1 VTGRPHRG
9 VLSAADMA
17 GWQASIEEPI
27 HYDYGRYRV
36 QKCGPW
42 AQGLVTL
49 QQLAILAGF
58 GLDGADSTGTDFIH
72 LVVEASKLAF
82 ADREAFYGDPKF
94 VEVPVERCF
103 RPSTTNAPRADL
115 HRASLELRPGTSG
128 LRRRRACARE
138 Q

>member
-1 VTGRPHRG
+1 
-9 VLSAADMA
+9 MA

-42 AQGLVTL
+42 AQGLLTL

-58 GLDGADSTGTDFIH
+58 GLDGADPTGTDFIH

-82 ADREAFYGDPKF
+82 AAQMVIPLKASSLVSAF
-94 VEVPVERCF
+94 
-103 RPSTTNAPRADL
+103 
-115 HRASLELRPGTSG
+115 SG
-128 LRRRRACARE
+128 
-138 Q
+138 